1 MKIRAVK
8 VAHSTN
14 QRWVFKHS
22 PMIEAT
28 MHKRK
33 NRILIRPKDKA
44 GIEVVNII
52 RKNQIVDSKKSNFKT
67 FLSLVA

>member
-14 QRWVFKHS
+14 QRWVFKHT

-52 RKNQIVDSKKSNFKT
+52 RKIK
-67 FLSLVA
+67 